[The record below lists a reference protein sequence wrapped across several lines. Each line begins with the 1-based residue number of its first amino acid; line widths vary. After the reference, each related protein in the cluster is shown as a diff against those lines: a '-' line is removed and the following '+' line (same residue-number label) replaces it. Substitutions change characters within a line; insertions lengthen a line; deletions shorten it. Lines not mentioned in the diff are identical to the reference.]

1 MNMYDDIYD
10 QEPLREEQEFGMMVS
25 ELIDKEVERRLEEKV
40 DELRLLRD
48 VNRSLVK
55 VYKSNEESMIS
66 CNVKW

>member
-1 MNMYDDIYD
+1 MYDDIYD